1 MDERK
6 QVTRRIFLLMIGGFV
21 LLWRYLLRLISL
33 QLINGKEYLAK
44 ATSTSSY
51 TFEITAARGDIVD
64 CHGTRL
70 ATSSTYYNAV
80 LNKLLLGDA
89 DLNSTLQE
97 MCEILQ
103 ASNET
108 WEDPLLISAPDLFGN
123 YTFTSSGSDSDEA
136 SLASVKEALSLQQYA
151 TAENIMDALVD
162 AYDLASYS
170 LEWQRILAGIRYR
183 MVQLEFSNSNNFTL
197 SESVSDK
204 TVATIKERSLT
215 LQGIEI
221 VETSVRSY
229 PDGTVLPHVLG
240 RVSKITAE
248 QWYVEDEDGNITR
261 PLAQQGYAMD
271 DTIGISGLES
281 AYETILRGTD
291 GELEVTKDADGIII
305 DNAVTVQPQP
315 GTTVMTTINADL
327 QVAVNEILATN
338 IASIAA
344 NNIEGAGAEAC
355 AGAVVVVDIK
365 TGGVLAV
372 ANYPSYDQNLYSS
385 NYSEYASDPATPLYN
400 RALMGLYTPGST
412 FKPGVAASALMNGV
426 ITAKDTVYC
435 GGTYTY
441 YSDYQPTCTR
451 YGHSG
456 SINVVTALQWSC
468 NIFFYDVGRRLG
480 SEAYNATA
488 YSLGLGN
495 KTGVE
500 VAESS
505 GRLTTM
511 EDSNYTN
518 SLEIQAAIGQGNTVV
533 TPLQM
538 ATYAASIANG
548 GVRYQ
553 THFVKALLD
562 TNSGEVLEEYDP
574 VIMETLEDTVGAFDT
589 VQQGMMAAANTI
601 ASFASYPYTIASKT
615 GSPQRSETYTN
626 SSGTRKYYTN
636 SALVAYA
643 PVEAPE
649 IAVSTIIEYGGGGSK
664 AAPLVAQVFDAY
676 FFGQAGT
683 STPVTEEQ
691 LLE

>member
-6 QVTRRIFLLMIGGFV
+6 QVTRRIFLLIFGGLA
-21 LLWRYLLRLISL
+21 LLGRYLLRLVSL
-33 QLINGKEYLAK
+33 QLVNGESYLAQ
-44 ATSTSSY
+44 ATSTSAY

-64 CHGTRL
+64 CHGRRL
-70 ATSSTYYNAV
+70 ATSTTYYNAV

-89 DLNSTLQE
+89 DLNATLQE

-103 ASNET
+103 ASNEM
-108 WEDPLLISAPDLFGN
+108 WEDTLLISTPSTSGSYL
-123 YTFTSSGSDSDEA
+123 FTSSGSTADEA
-136 SLASVKEALSLQQYA
+136 SLASVKTTLSLQQYA
-151 TAENIMDALVD
+151 TADNIMDALVEM
-162 AYDLASYS
+162 YDLASYDVS
-170 LEWQRILAGIRYR
+170 WQRILAGIRYR
-183 MVQLEFSNSNNFTL
+183 MTELEFSSSNNFTL
-197 SESVSDK
+197 SENVSDK

-229 PDGTVLPHVLG
+229 PDGTILPHVLG

-248 QWYVEDEDGNITR
+248 QWYVEDDDGNITR

-281 AYETILRGTD
+281 AYESILRGTD
-291 GELEVTKDADGIII
+291 GELQVIKDADGIII
-305 DNAVTVQPQP
+305 DNTITETPQP
-315 GTTVMTTINADL
+315 GTTIMTTINADL
-327 QVAVNEILATN
+327 QTAVNQALATN
-338 IASIAA
+338 IASIASS
-344 NNIEGAGAEAC
+344 NVEGSGAEAC
-355 AGAVVVVDIK
+355 AGAVVVLDIK

-372 ANYPSYDQNLYSS
+372 ANYPSYDQNLYST
-385 NYSEYASDPATPLYN
+385 NYSDYATDPATPLYN

-412 FKPGVAASALMNGV
+412 FKPGVAASALMNG
-426 ITAKDTVYC
+426 IISATDTVYC

-456 SINVVTALQWSC
+456 NINVVTALQWSC

-480 SEAYNATA
+480 TEYYNATA
-488 YSLGLGN
+488 YSLGLGT

-511 EDSNYTN
+511 EDSNYTT
-518 SLEIQAAIGQGNTVV
+518 SLEIQGAIGQGNTVV

-562 TNSGEVLEEYDP
+562 TNTGDVIEEYGP
-574 VIMETLEDTVGAFDT
+574 VVIADLEDTVDAFKT
-589 VQQGMMAAANTI
+589 VQSGMVAAASTI

-615 GSPQRSETYTN
+615 GSPQRSETYVN
-626 SSGTRKYYTN
+626 STGTTKYYTN

-649 IAVSTIIEYGGGGSK
+649 IAVSVIIEYGGGGSK
-664 AAPLVAQVFDAY
+664 AAPLVADVFDAY

-683 STPVTEEQ
+683 SSPIAEEQ